1 MKEVGNMMEI
11 PEVLTIARQVAGSC
25 LEIDAQGIHILLRE
39 GVRVLF
45 SAGGCRNK
53 HEMGV

>member
-1 MKEVGNMMEI
+1 MMEI